1 MLRFLS
7 RRKGRNAN
15 SNANQSGDGVAGHH
29 PHNTAASSQIKSQRI
44 LPNKNQIECRVI
56 LLDGTDLSVYL
67 TVSTFLFFSS
77 LFLLIFFYCCCCGFL
92 GFIFVLQK
100 FMIINFVIVF
110 GYALFQTLSIGCS
123 SERVGFSC
131 C

>member
-15 SNANQSGDGVAGHH
+15 SSGTNQSGDGGSGGVAGHH

-67 TVSTFLFFSS
+67 TVSTFLFFLLLL
-77 LFLLIFFYCCCCGFL
+77 LFFFANSFHCSWPGF
-92 GFIFVLQK
+92 
-100 FMIINFVIVF
+100 
-110 GYALFQTLSIGCS
+110 
-123 SERVGFSC
+123 
-131 C
+131 

>member
-15 SNANQSGDGVAGHH
+15 SGGTNQSGDGGGGGGHH
-29 PHNTAASSQIKSQRI
+29 STAASSQIKSQRI

-67 TVSTFLFFSS
+67 TVSTFLFCS
-77 LFLLIFFYCCCCGFL
+77 FFC
-92 GFIFVLQK
+92 
-100 FMIINFVIVF
+100 
-110 GYALFQTLSIGCS
+110 
-123 SERVGFSC
+123 
-131 C
+131 

>member
-15 SNANQSGDGVAGHH
+15 SGSGGGGGGTNQSGDGGHH
-29 PHNTAASSQIKSQRI
+29 TTASSQIKSQRI

-67 TVSTFLFFSS
+67 TVSNHSSFVRVVLLDFS
-77 LFLLIFFYCCCCGFL
+77 
-92 GFIFVLQK
+92 
-100 FMIINFVIVF
+100 
-110 GYALFQTLSIGCS
+110 ALFWL
-123 SERVGFSC
+123 
-131 C
+131 

>member
-15 SNANQSGDGVAGHH
+15 SGGTNQSGDGGGGH
-29 PHNTAASSQIKSQRI
+29 HNTAASSQIKSQRI

-67 TVSTFLFFSS
+67 TVSTFLSVFF
-77 LFLLIFFYCCCCGFL
+77 LFANFFLHCFRLWLLL
-92 GFIFVLQK
+92 FIVFRQK
-100 FMIINFVIVF
+100 LMIINFVIVF
-110 GYALFQTLSIGCS
+110 G
-123 SERVGFSC
+123 
-131 C
+131 

>member
-15 SNANQSGDGVAGHH
+15 SSANQSGDGGGGVTGH
-29 PHNTAASSQIKSQRI
+29 HNTAASSQIKSQRI

-67 TVSTFLFFSS
+67 TVSTFLFF
-77 LFLLIFFYCCCCGFL
+77 FAADFF
-92 GFIFVLQK
+92 
-100 FMIINFVIVF
+100 IVAVF
-110 GYALFQTLSIGCS
+110 RA
-123 SERVGFSC
+123 
-131 C
+131 

>member
-15 SNANQSGDGVAGHH
+15 SSANQSGDGGGGGGVTGH
-29 PHNTAASSQIKSQRI
+29 HNTAASSQIKSQRI

-67 TVSTFLFFSS
+67 TVSTFLFFFAADF
-77 LFLLIFFYCCCCGFL
+77 FLLLRFL
-92 GFIFVLQK
+92 GL
-100 FMIINFVIVF
+100 
-110 GYALFQTLSIGCS
+110 
-123 SERVGFSC
+123 
-131 C
+131 

>member
-15 SNANQSGDGVAGHH
+15 SSGTNQSGDGVAGHH

-67 TVSTFLFFSS
+67 TVSTFLFFSFLFFS
-77 LFLLIFFYCCCCGFL
+77 QFIIIACDCFYFLLFERDSFL
-92 GFIFVLQK
+92 STVEMYDYK
-100 FMIINFVIVF
+100 FCHHVF
-110 GYALFQTLSIGCS
+110 GAMLHFIC
-123 SERVGFSC
+123 F
-131 C
+131 